1 MYMRVVRFTDV
12 DPARVDSLITE
23 INQTDGPP
31 EGMPMSGLQ
40 MLVDK
45 DQRTAIVIQMFDS
58 EDDMQTSE
66 QTLNAMDA
74 SETPG
79 TRSTID
85 RGEVKLELHA

>member
-12 DPARVDSLITE
+12 DPDRVESLVAE
-23 INQTDGPP
+23 INQADGPP
-31 EGMPMSGLQ
+31 EGMPMQGLQ

-45 DQRTAIVIQMFDS
+45 DQRTAVVIQMFGS
-58 EDDMQTSE
+58 EDDMRSSE

-85 RGEVKLELHA
+85 RGEVKLDMSA